1 MAFLWDSRLLSPGW
15 VSWLRV
21 APALCLDAHWAWTL
35 GRGTQAWGRGRD
47 PNPGGFQPNG
57 DTGVWGVRGGLWTV
71 GSTELH
77 QAQAGFLQGDT
88 VASLRRCRVWPHGAG
103 ARPAQKRDRTEH
115 GRVTAA
121 WAGPAEARGGDLVV
135 MWSVQEPWEA
145 TGPAVQSLGT
155 PVPTF

>member
-1 MAFLWDSRLLSPGW
+1 MAFLWDSRPLSPGW

-21 APALCLDAHWAWTL
+21 APALCLDARWAWTL
-35 GRGTQAWGRGRD
+35 GLGTQAWGRGRD
-47 PNPGGFQPNG
+47 PNLGGFQPNG
-57 DTGVWGVRGGLWTV
+57 DTGVWGVWGGLWTV

-88 VASLRRCRVWPHGAG
+88 VASLRRCRVWPRGAG

-115 GRVTAA
+115 GRATAA

-145 TGPAVQSLGT
+145 TGPAAQSLGT

>member
-1 MAFLWDSRLLSPGW
+1 MWLPLCVSTLTGPGRW
-15 VSWLRV
+15 GWGRRPGVEDV
-21 APALCLDAHWAWTL
+21 TL
-35 GRGTQAWGRGRD
+35 TREGFSLTGTQGY
-47 PNPGGFQPNG
+47 
-57 DTGVWGVRGGLWTV
+57 GVWGGGLWTV

-115 GRVTAA
+115 GRATAA